1 MAISPVSI
9 SRSPSRSAQSVRIWD
24 LPTRVFHWVLA
35 ATIFGAIL
43 TVKLGGNWMDWHTRL
58 GTAALALL
66 SFRIVW
72 GIVGSRYARFAS
84 FLYSPKTAWAYLRP
98 TRGEPIKHYAG
109 HNPAGAASV
118 FILLLT
124 LLLQVL
130 TGLFSSDSISVEG
143 PWAKYLSEEHV
154 SLATTI
160 HHWMEWP
167 LYALIGLHIGAVF
180 FYLLAKKENL
190 IRPMLTGD
198 KHLPGARPAK
208 DTWLVRLAGLGL
220 LGTAMASAIWFLR

>member
-9 SRSPSRSAQSVRIWD
+9 SGNPPRSDHAVRIWD

-35 ATIFGAIL
+35 AAFFGAIL
-43 TVKLGGNWMDWHTRL
+43 TVKLGGNWMDWHIRL
-58 GTAALALL
+58 GSTALALL

-84 FLYSPKTAWAYLRP
+84 FLYSPRTAWAYLRP
-98 TRGEPIKHYAG
+98 TRSDRVKHYAG

-118 FILLLT
+118 FVLLLT
-124 LLLQVL
+124 LLLQVG

-180 FYLLAKKENL
+180 FYLLARQENL
-190 IRPMLTGD
+190 IRPMVTGD
-198 KHLPGARPAK
+198 KHLPGVPPAK
-208 DTWLVRLAGLGL
+208 DTWPVRLVGLGML
-220 LGTAMASAIWFLR
+220 STGIASAIWFLS